1 MLYNEKKEK
10 KIPGVDFTFYDEG
23 KSKEEI
29 QKEINELIKKRD
41 EIYAKIIKKVKDN
54 ENVVKSNITN
64 NDYPRRIK

>member
-41 EIYAKIIKKVKDN
+41 EIYAKIIKEVKDN

>member
-29 QKEINELIKKRD
+29 QKEINELIKKRN
-41 EIYAKIIKKVKDN
+41 EIYVKIIREVKDN